1 MTSQNDVRRDLAAV
15 AEQIANARAALTRNE
30 LIDLTDIPEKVRS
43 VAGAI
48 TDLAPEDAVEMRPLL
63 AELLSEFRDFSGEV
77 REKIAAIQG
86 NEKPESRTATTGR
99 SAT

>member
-1 MTSQNDVRRDLAAV
+1 MTSQNDVRRELAVV
-15 AEQIANARAALTRNE
+15 AEQIANARAALMRDE

-48 TDLAPEDAVEMRPLL
+48 TDLAPEDAAEMRPLL
-63 AELLSEFRDFSGEV
+63 TELLSEFRDFSGEV

-86 NEKPESRTATTGR
+86 TGTADSRMTTAGR

>member
-1 MTSQNDVRRDLAAV
+1 MTSQNDVRRDLAVV
-15 AEQIANARAALTRNE
+15 AELIATARAALMRNE

-48 TDLAPEDAVEMRPLL
+48 TDLAPEDAAEMRPLL
-63 AELLSEFRDFSGEV
+63 TELLSEFKDFSGEV

-86 NEKPESRTATTGR
+86 NATADSRMATAGR
-99 SAT
+99 STT

>member
-1 MTSQNDVRRDLAAV
+1 MTSQNDVRRELAVV
-15 AEQIANARAALTRNE
+15 AEQIANARAALMRDE

-48 TDLAPEDAVEMRPLL
+48 TDLAPEDAAEMRPLL
-63 AELLSEFRDFSGEV
+63 TELLSEFRDFSGEV

-86 NEKPESRTATTGR
+86 NGTADSRMTTAGR